1 MPEGACATLCT
12 SNISPRCAP
21 LSGPKSTCLC
31 MSWVRPIASNSRQKN
46 TVFEKGPLITNH
58 HHPLWLVM
66 GHTKGIFACH
76 SPSSNFGKDQTFRR
90 RPAGQKGELERGSPH
105 FKPRPTYNL
114 PVVWPIISS
123 QPLPVMAKK
132 TERARW
138 NRWRPGGPFLA
149 SPKKTSRGAS
159 TSYASRGGEEKH
171 RPADVRGSPRLRRRG
186 V

>member
-1 MPEGACATLCT
+1 MQLYAHQTYPQGA
-12 SNISPRCAP
+12 PRSADRNP
-21 LSGPKSTCLC
+21 HVFACLG
-31 MSWVRPIASNSRQKN
+31 SVLLRVTVGKKN